1 MSLRKCGGILH
12 LNDKSIGR
20 MMNESPSYDEKG
32 FLFFKS
38 MYGLPADGIYGTKTK
53 AKLESLLH

>member
-1 MSLRKCGGILH
+1 MH